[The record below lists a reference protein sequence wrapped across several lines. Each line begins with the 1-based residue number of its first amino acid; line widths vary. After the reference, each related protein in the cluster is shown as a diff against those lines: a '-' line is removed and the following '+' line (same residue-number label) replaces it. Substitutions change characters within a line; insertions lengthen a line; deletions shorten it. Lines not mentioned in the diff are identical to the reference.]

1 MKKLEFS
8 KILEIATGV
17 AAVLIA
23 LGNFLSALIRPI
35 QGFTKDYYDTTDKI
49 FKLLMGLERFFLF
62 VPVIVLGVALILR
75 WVSQNKLK
83 WVVLGSS
90 ALTALVFIAYQL
102 TDNIYT
108 FISAKT
114 ADYSVTTHPIRD
126 TFIFLLYTIAVLA
139 AVFLIYDAQSHILK
153 KKSQMMTLIVSYVSV
168 GIIMFIDMGRGLRS
182 GFFIFPLLLIVAVLW
197 RKELPATTPVLFGFG
212 GAAASVLF
220 SVFNA
225 FFDPLNLLVK
235 KTDIFAYLLSYNDA
249 LVVISM
255 ALIPLMYISR
265 EFKEKKA
272 D

>member
-90 ALTALVFIAYQL
+90 ALHHA
-102 TDNIYT
+102 
-108 FISAKT
+108 ISQEE
-114 ADYSVTTHPIRD
+114 
-126 TFIFLLYTIAVLA
+126 VLS
-139 AVFLIYDAQSHILK
+139 DK
-153 KKSQMMTLIVSYVSV
+153 IVHNGV
-168 GIIMFIDMGRGLRS
+168 RGC
-182 GFFIFPLLLIVAVLW
+182 
-197 RKELPATTPVLFGFG
+197 
-212 GAAASVLF
+212 
-220 SVFNA
+220 
-225 FFDPLNLLVK
+225 
-235 KTDIFAYLLSYNDA
+235 
-249 LVVISM
+249 
-255 ALIPLMYISR
+255 
-265 EFKEKKA
+265 
-272 D
+272 